1 MDNHPI
7 ANRLLCTYFSNLGP
21 KFARYIP
28 TVDVS
33 FTGYLPGN
41 YPNSLLLKETLLTE
55 IESITLSLKNKSSC
69 GFDGISPFSLKI
81 IIINQISKPLSEIIT
96 LQRHCTRQIKNG
108 LY

>member
-1 MDNHPI
+1 MDNHTI

-21 KFARYIP
+21 NFARYIP

-55 IESITLSLKNKSSC
+55 IKSITLSLKNKSSC
-69 GFDGISPFSLKI
+69 GFDGISPFSFKNI
-81 IIINQISKPLSEIIT
+81 IITQISKPLSEIIT
-96 LQRHCTRQIKNG
+96 LHRHCTRQIKNG